1 MRRRTNGGVLNTR
14 QRRERKIASSE
25 MNRRQRERRKTKRG
39 SRRAGQPQI
48 HGFRTPYR
56 RQEQPGEIQPPE
68 AKAKKPPAQAT
79 WRGPARSPPSSFR
92 SRRRRESREHSVAQ
106 ESESLESPGTPP
118 PPPPPCLCRCV
129 FRREKPRDSIATK
142 PSHVSTH
149 QTRSPRGILPR
160 IVPSLHRR
168 GRRNGRLSSA
178 IQLPQCSIYGKKKP
192 LLIR

>member
-118 PPPPPCLCRCV
+118 PPPHRVYVGAYSGGKNPG
-129 FRREKPRDSIATK
+129 I
-142 PSHVSTH
+142 
-149 QTRSPRGILPR
+149 RSPLSPATCRPIKRDHRAGSSLVLSR
-160 IVPSLHRR
+160 PST
-168 GRRNGRLSSA
+168 GEA
-178 IQLPQCSIYGKKKP
+178 AATVD
-192 LLIR
+192 